1 MFVLNGIV
9 YASERHEDIQIIE
22 VKPLDDMIMILTF
35 STGEKR
41 LFDATILNGSAFE
54 PLTDAATFKQCT
66 VTDGIVTWM
75 DGEIDCAPEYMYEN
89 SYAYDDTALAV

>member
-66 VTDGIVTWM
+66 VTDGIVTWI
-75 DGEIDCAPEYMYEN
+75 DGEIDCAPEYMYEH
-89 SYAYDDTALAV
+89 SYPYPDMKYAI